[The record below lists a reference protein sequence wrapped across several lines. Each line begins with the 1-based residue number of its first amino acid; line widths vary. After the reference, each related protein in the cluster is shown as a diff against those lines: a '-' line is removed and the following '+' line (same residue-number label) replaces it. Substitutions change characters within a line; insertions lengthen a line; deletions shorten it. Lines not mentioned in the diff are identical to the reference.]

1 VVAPHGVGRTSP
13 AGEVRKLLTDTST
26 QHRTA
31 QSAAGV
37 SDRLNARI
45 ATDPRDASPLGPTQ
59 RPIPSFPDPE
69 PLTAHGPARVVSVC
83 NQKGGVGKTTTTIN
97 LGAALAERGRRVLL
111 VDFDPQGALSVGLGK
126 GDPRQLELT
135 IHNLLLERNVELE
148 EVVLKTNTD
157 GMDLLPSNIDLSG
170 AEVQLVHEVGRE
182 YILGGLL
189 KPVVADYD
197 YIMIDCQPS
206 LGLLTV
212 NALTASQGVLV
223 PLECEYFAMRGV
235 ALLMETIEKVR
246 GRLNQE
252 LAIDGFL
259 ATMYDSRTLHTREV
273 LGRIVDAFGEQVF
286 HTVINRTVRFPDAT
300 VVGEPITRFD
310 PSSMGANAYR
320 ELAKEVLQ
328 RWHSGL

>member
-1 VVAPHGVGRTSP
+1 MA
-13 AGEVRKLLTDTST
+13 LST
-26 QHRTA
+26 A
-31 QSAAGV
+31 
-37 SDRLNARI
+37 I
-45 ATDPRDASPLGPTQ
+45 ATDPRDAAPLGPTL
-59 RPIPSFPDPE
+59 RPIPSFPDPP
-69 PLTAHGPARVVSVC
+69 PLNEHGPARIVSIC

-97 LGAALAERGRRVLL
+97 LGAALAEQGRRVLL

-135 IHNLLLERNVELE
+135 IYNLLMEQGVEID
-148 EVVLKTNTD
+148 EVVLPTSVE

-212 NALTASQGVLV
+212 NALAASHGVLV

-235 ALLMETIEKVR
+235 ALLMETIEKVKA
-246 GRLNQE
+246 RLNQE
-252 LAIDGFL
+252 LSIDGFL

-273 LGRIVDAFGEQVF
+273 LGRIVEAFGDKVF

-310 PSSMGANAYR
+310 PASMGANAYR
-320 ELAKEVLQ
+320 ELAKEVLH
-328 RWHSGL
+328 RWQPSG